1 MPVREVAIAMG
12 VGDTA
17 VRRWVQQYKS
27 ANGLPRPSGPLTA
40 EQLRIR
46 ELEIEN
52 RQLREDNDIPK
63 KSVGLLCTNP
73 QIGFGVVKHLQT
85 KAIAVLRAC
94 RLLGVSRSGYY
105 KSRRAPGRSVRDVRE
120 EVYVRA
126 AFSAS
131 HETYGSRRIVRAVR
145 SQGLSIGRYRV
156 RKLMKRAQLTPRWR
170 RRFVTTPNSHPNV
183 RVGDNLLDRQFSV
196 QHPNQTW
203 VTDITHVVTGRGW
216 LYLAA
221 VLDLYSRKVVGWAT
235 ATTLSSSVVIQ
246 ALDRA
251 MAQRHPPRGLIV
263 HSDRGS
269 QFTGGAYQHYLHRY
283 GIRCSMSR
291 AGNCWDNAVMERFFL
306 SLKREWLW
314 PQRYANQSEAAKD
327 IARYIH
333 LFYNPVRIHS
343 TLGYL
348 APDAY
353 EQVEAQKTRFKL
365 STKT

>member
-1 MPVREVAIAMG
+1 MV
-12 VGDTA
+12 
-17 VRRWVQQYKS
+17 S
-27 ANGLPRPSGPLTA
+27 
-40 EQLRIR
+40 
-46 ELEIEN
+46 
-52 RQLREDNDIPK
+52 
-63 KSVGLLCTNP
+63 
-73 QIGFGVVKHLQT
+73 
-85 KAIAVLRAC
+85 RAC

-105 KSRRAPGRSVRDVRE
+105 KFRSAPTRPIRDVRE

-131 HETYGSRRIVRAVR
+131 HNTYGSRRIVLAVR
-145 SQGLSIGRYRV
+145 SQGLNIGRYRV
-156 RKLMKRAQLTPRWR
+156 RKLMRHAQLTPRWK
-170 RRFVTTPNSHPNV
+170 RRFVTSPNSHLSV
-183 RVGDNLLDRQFSV
+183 RVGDNLLARQFSV
-196 QHPNQTW
+196 PQPNRSW
-203 VTDITHVVTGRGW
+203 VTDITHVGTGRGW

-221 VLDLYSRKVVGWAT
+221 VLDLYSRKVIGWAT
-235 ATTLSSSVVIQ
+235 STKLGGSLVIQ
-246 ALDRA
+246 ALDMA

-269 QFTGGAYQHYLHRY
+269 QFTGEAYQQYLRRY
-283 GIRCSMSR
+283 GIQCSMSR

-333 LFYNPVRIHS
+333 LFYNPIRMHS

-348 APDAY
+348 APDVY
-353 EQVEAQKTRFKL
+353 EKVEAKKSRPKL